1 MSNSR
6 INSKDVHTQFVKVLG
21 PWSAC
26 FERHAF
32 ESCSAPVT
40 LEVQHGEQHKGYGA
54 AQVDGLLG
62 RGALVVTMSAASMR
76 CQETRPS
83 SVLLCENALYRSRMQ
98 PLPAE
103 RSTVQRASRASEQL
117 PSREC
122 IECAGDL

>member
-1 MSNSR
+1 
-6 INSKDVHTQFVKVLG
+6 VLG

-32 ESCSAPVT
+32 ASFSAPVV
-40 LEVQHGEQHKGYGA
+40 LEVQLGEQHKGYGA
-54 AQVDGLLG
+54 AQMNGLLG
-62 RGALVVTMSAASMR
+62 RGALVVTMSAASMLW
-76 CQETRPS
+76 QGTRPY

-103 RSTVQRASRASEQL
+103 WSTVQRAWRASEEL

>member
-1 MSNSR
+1 
-6 INSKDVHTQFVKVLG
+6 VLG

-32 ESCSAPVT
+32 ASCSAPVT
-40 LEVQHGEQHKGYGA
+40 LEVQHEEQHKGYGA

-62 RGALVVTMSAASMR
+62 RGGLVVIMLAASMR
-76 CQETRPS
+76 WQETRPS

-98 PLPAE
+98 PLPAV
-103 RSTVQRASRASEQL
+103 RSTVHRASRASEQL

-122 IECAGDL
+122 IECTGDL

>member
-1 MSNSR
+1 
-6 INSKDVHTQFVKVLG
+6 VLG

-32 ESCSAPVT
+32 ASCSAPVT
-40 LEVQHGEQHKGYGA
+40 LEVKQEEQHKGYGA

-62 RGALVVTMSAASMR
+62 RGALVVIMLAVSMR
-76 CQETRPS
+76 RQETRPS

-122 IECAGDL
+122 IECTGDL